1 MAASSYLGMGSSFM
15 SDRQFDKLA
24 VQLCQFFVYIYIYKK
39 KKNLHKSILIGY
51 HKCQKSLKLKL
62 RNRNTFG
69 RL

>member
-15 SDRQFDKLA
+15 SDRDNLTNSPYNYAIFL
-24 VQLCQFFVYIYIYKK
+24 YIYIKNK

-51 HKCQKSLKLKL
+51 HKCQKSLKLIL